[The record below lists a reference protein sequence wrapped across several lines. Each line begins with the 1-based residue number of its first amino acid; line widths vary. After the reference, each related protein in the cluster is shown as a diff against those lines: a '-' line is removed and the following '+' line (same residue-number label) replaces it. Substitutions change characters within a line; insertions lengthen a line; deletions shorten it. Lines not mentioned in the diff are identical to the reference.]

1 MHFRDRSSDVPA
13 PTLAF
18 VAKHSLVDADA
29 HHPLVAEGLVGVDLT
44 RR

>member
-18 VAKHSLVDADA
+18 VAS
-29 HHPLVAEGLVGVDLT
+29 T
-44 RR
+44 RSSTPTRIIPSSPKGSWE